1 MHMQTIAHTPQIIK
15 LRLLTRFVD
24 NIKCRF
30 PGNRNGNKSSVSIN
44 PATSEI
50 FENCDTT
57 ILPDLPFSLIIQKES
72 LIYCIN
78 FAVNTQI

>member
-30 PGNRNGNKSSVSIN
+30 PGNRTGNKSSVSIN

-50 FENCDTT
+50 FKSIT
-57 ILPDLPFSLIIQKES
+57 L
-72 LIYCIN
+72 
-78 FAVNTQI
+78 V

>member
-30 PGNRNGNKSSVSIN
+30 PGNRNGNKSSVLIN

-50 FENCDTT
+50 FKS
-57 ILPDLPFSLIIQKES
+57 IFKLRVIIQKEFF
-72 LIYCIN
+72 IYGIYW
-78 FAVNTQI
+78 AVNTQI